1 MRKQILGQA
10 APPSTKRPDE
20 LDLPAIA
27 TALLTSESADHPIEN
42 IFDDRRGPGATR
54 WIAETPGEQTLT
66 LAFDKPQHL
75 HRVELEV
82 EELNETRTQELELLV
97 SQDGGASYRHILRQE
112 FNFSPPNTTFER
124 EVWTVNATGVTH
136 VRLRIMPD
144 KGGRP
149 CLATLTSLV
158 LA

>member
-10 APPSTKRPDE
+10 SPPSTRRPDE
-20 LDLPAIA
+20 LDLPALA

-42 IFDDRRGPGATR
+42 IFDDHRGPGGTR
-54 WIAETPGEQTLT
+54 WVAEIPGEQILT
-66 LAFDKPQHL
+66 LAFDRPQNL

-82 EELNETRTQELELLV
+82 EDLDETRTQELELLL
-97 SQDGGASYRHILRQE
+97 SQDGGQSYRHILRQE
-112 FNFSPPNTTFER
+112 FNFSPGTTFER
-124 EVWTVNATGVTH
+124 EVWTVTATGVTH
-136 VRLRIMPD
+136 VRLRIKPD

-149 CLATLTSLV
+149 CRATLTSLV

>member
-1 MRKQILGQA
+1 MRKQIVGPA

-20 LDLPAIA
+20 LDIPALA
-27 TALLTSESADHPIEN
+27 TAVLTSESADHPIEN
-42 IFDDRRGPGATR
+42 IFDDRRGPGGTR
-54 WIAETPGEQTLT
+54 WIAETPGEQSLT
-66 LAFDKPQHL
+66 LAFDRPQNL

-82 EELNETRTQELELLV
+82 EELDETRTQELELLL
-97 SQDGGASYRHILRQE
+97 SQDGGQGYRHILRQE
-112 FNFSPPNTTFER
+112 FNFSPGSTFER

-136 VRLRIMPD
+136 FRLRIKPD

-149 CLATLTSLV
+149 CRATLTSLV